1 MESCAAGET
10 SLKAVL
16 EERFSASAL
25 RVLRAEAEGLRERL
39 VSAAVRGRKRLRRRV
54 TVGRTP
60 LGECLRQLEQT
71 RRQWEAKARGEPEGT
86 PPSEEAQGT
95 LLNLLEKGL
104 ALVERDGDSDGEE
117 DKGAARDG
125 PGTKYRKEKEA
136 EEDPGE
142 EEGHHGRD
150 SEGGDTH
157 EGDGDSGGNN
167 EGEHHDGDGDG
178 EEDKGAAR
186 DGPGTKYRKEK
197 EAEEDPGEE
206 EGHHGRDS
214 EGGDTHEGDGDSGGN
229 NEGEHHDGDGDG
241 EEDKGAAR
249 DGPGTKY
256 RKEKEAE
263 EDPGEEDEDNESH
276 THEGDGD
283 SGGDSEHEPHDGDG
297 DGEEDKGASSDGPGT
312 KHSKGK
318 EAEEDPGEEEGDHGS
333 ISEGG
338 DTHEGYGDSSGSSG
352 GEDPDGDEDQEDT
365 EVSLS
370 DEDKSAI
377 CGYLLKKLDIVEQE
391 VDTLKDPSQKKADT
405 LRKEAEFLREWYRD
419 ISLDMEKVLKE
430 KVLHLWSALWLN
442 SLQAMT
448 ALQEV
453 LSQFSAVEVAS
464 LKAESDFLQGFL
476 QAAQREET
484 LAELSNFYCSLDV
497 LQESPLLKMDPT
509 YGDLLKEGDAI
520 KDTWCSALLRVLL
533 KEGQEKTTALH
544 KKVDTVQ
551 GISLEQKG
559 ELRAKMDALQKQMG
573 LLWEVPLKE
582 ITAMLAMAYKLSC
595 KLSSGLTKEE
605 DTIWK
610 KACGLA
616 VTPMVNLKDVFLWKK
631 VSALQATLHD
641 IPVEKLM
648 MLEKKVK
655 LCIRKA
661 NVLQEKIWKPLKE
674 ELEILEEKL
683 DSLKDSSQKEPG
695 ELQEELYE
703 LQNNLVELMA
713 FETYPLK
720 EAVKALKKRMN
731 ALQKKM
737 NVPQKAGAP
746 LKKRVNALQKK
757 MNVPQKA
764 GAPLKKR
771 VNALQKKMNVPQK
784 AGAPLKKRVN
794 ALQKKMN
801 VPQKAGA
808 PLKKR
813 MNALQ
818 KKMNVPQKAGAPL
831 KKRVNAL
838 QKKMNVPQK
847 AGAPLK
853 KRVNAL
859 QKKMNVPQKAG
870 APLKKRVNALQKKM
884 NVPQKA
890 GAPLEEGD
898 EAMQGDKTGF
908 PEMLNAQDA
917 GCAPHSAAQKRPP
930 CELQVT
936 DDSSKA
942 LQETTCV
949 EGSGE
954 SLAGCEPALT
964 EGEGSEPPRKK
975 QRMNP
980 TGGTQEPSLTQ
991 ELFAVLQK
999 HISLTINQS
1008 MEKLSNMVSKLH
1020 GTALKDTEEAKA
1032 LMAALE
1038 KALALLRLLLENA

>member
-1 MESCAAGET
+1 MESCAAGEM

-16 EERFSASAL
+16 EERYSASAL

-39 VSAAVRGRKRLRRRV
+39 VSSAVRGRKRLRRRV
-54 TVGRTP
+54 TVGRIP

-86 PPSEEAQGT
+86 PLSEEAQVT

-104 ALVERDGDSDGEE
+104 ALMERVEALQERKSRRSPRRRRRRKEKGGEGQEQDPGGGERSGDSAARDGAGTRHSQGEEGEEDPGEEEGHHGSHTHEGDGDSAGEPQDGDSDGEE

-142 EEGHHGRD
+142 EEGHHG
-150 SEGGDTH
+150 SHTH
-157 EGDGDSGGNN
+157 EGDGDSA
-167 EGEHHDGDGDG
+167 GEPQDGDGDG

-197 EAEEDPGEE
+197 EVEE
-206 EGHHGRDS
+206 EGHHERDS
-214 EGGDTHEGDGDSGGN
+214 EGGDTHEGEEDSGGN
-229 NEGEHHDGDGDG
+229 NEGEH
-241 EEDKGAAR
+241 
-249 DGPGTKY
+249 
-256 RKEKEAE
+256 
-263 EDPGEEDEDNESH
+263 
-276 THEGDGD
+276 
-283 SGGDSEHEPHDGDG
+283 HDGDG

-365 EVSLS
+365 EVSFS
-370 DEDKSAI
+370 DIEEDKSAM

-419 ISLDMEKVLKE
+419 ISRDMKRELKDKVM
-430 KVLHLWSALWLN
+430 HLWMALWLN
-442 SLQAMT
+442 SVQGMD

-453 LSQFSAVEVAS
+453 LNQFSAAEAAA
-464 LKAESDFLQGFL
+464 LKAESDSLKGFL
-476 QAAQREET
+476 QAAQKEET

-509 YGDLLKEGDAI
+509 YGDLLKEGDAM

-544 KKVDTVQ
+544 EKVDTVQ

-631 VSALQATLHD
+631 VSDLQATLHD

-655 LCIRKA
+655 LCIRKV
-661 NVLQEKIWKPLKE
+661 NVLQEKIWEPLKE
-674 ELEILEEKL
+674 ELEILKEKF

-720 EAVKALKKRMN
+720 EAVKALKKR
-731 ALQKKM
+731 
-737 NVPQKAGAP
+737 
-746 LKKRVNALQKK
+746 
-757 MNVPQKA
+757 
-764 GAPLKKR
+764 
-771 VNALQKKMNVPQK
+771 
-784 AGAPLKKRVN
+784 
-794 ALQKKMN
+794 
-801 VPQKAGA
+801 
-808 PLKKR
+808 
-813 MNALQ
+813 
-818 KKMNVPQKAGAPL
+818 
-831 KKRVNAL
+831 
-838 QKKMNVPQK
+838 
-847 AGAPLK
+847 
-853 KRVNAL
+853 
-859 QKKMNVPQKAG
+859 
-870 APLKKRVNALQKKM
+870 VNALQKKM

-908 PEMLNAQDA
+908 SEMLNAQDA